1 MVWLR
6 SILIA
11 WLLLIAEAAM
21 GGPFVEQQ
29 NFPVPLADGTAGTAM
44 ALASD
49 QGQVLIVAAPTTP
62 PTISLYLV
70 TPASPHPQPQ
80 PQPNPNP
87 NPNPNPQPEPQ
98 PKPTPVGPLSLIW
111 IEETSER
118 TPEHAILIA
127 DKELRDLLYKAGW
140 LLRIADVDVVDEN
153 GKPPADLFNYLA
165 EAKKLGL
172 PRLFIVDK
180 NGVEVYNG
188 AVPAT
193 KEAFLQLLKQF
204 GLQVQAS
211 NSCQDGRC
219 YVKPRVRLFR

>member
-6 SILIA
+6 SVLPA
-11 WLLLIAEAAM
+11 WLLLIAEAAV

-70 TPASPHPQPQ
+70 MPASPQ

-87 NPNPNPQPEPQ
+87 NPNPQPDPQ
-98 PKPTPVGPLSLIW
+98 PKPTPVGPLRLIW

-118 TPEHAILIA
+118 TPEHAALIA

-140 LLRIADVDVVDEN
+140 LLRIADADVVDEN
-153 GKPPADLFNYLA
+153 GKPPTDLANYLA

-204 GLQVQAS
+204 GLQVQTS
-211 NSCQDGRC
+211 NSCENGRC
-219 YVKPRVRLFR
+219 HVQPRIRLFR